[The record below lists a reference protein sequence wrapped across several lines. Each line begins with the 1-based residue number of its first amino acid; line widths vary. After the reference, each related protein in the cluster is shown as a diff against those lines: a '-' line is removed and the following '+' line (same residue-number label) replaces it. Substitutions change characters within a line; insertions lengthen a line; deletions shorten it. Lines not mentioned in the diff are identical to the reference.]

1 MVWEAV
7 ATTLGLGTTGG
18 GGRAA
23 PTAGGSG
30 GAVGTTGRKKKENKN
45 KIKYVFQI
53 YVQKIYSKSIQN
65 LFNFITKNPPIKSS
79 QILKTLIP

>member
-7 ATTLGLGTTGG
+7 ATTLGLWTTGG

-53 YVQKIYSKSIQN
+53 YVQNN
-65 LFNFITKNPPIKSS
+65 LFKIDTKFVQFYN
-79 QILKTLIP
+79 